1 MMIMMMIMMMKM
13 MTMIVRYIREI
24 VRDFTSIY
32 FSFVSIVSGCIFR
45 AMSMAKLHCLVGWG
59 LIEIL
64 MRFENSQ
71 VTMIIAERIV
81 FKGRRLTACQMC
93 F

>member
-32 FSFVSIVSGCIFR
+32 FSFVSIVSGCTFR
-45 AMSMAKLHCLVGWG
+45 AMSMAKLHGLVGWW
-59 LIEIL
+59 LIEML
-64 MRFENSQ
+64 MHFENSQ
-71 VTMIIAERIV
+71 VTMNIAERSV
-81 FKGRRLTACQMC
+81 FKG
-93 F
+93 